1 MADTAGYS
9 TNGGVTSP
17 IATAAKGEA
26 AKTSSEFNK
35 LANARQ
41 TPSTPAATGQP
52 LTHYHS
58 FFSELLSW
66 NNPRAS
72 GIAYASIVAFI
83 FAVRY
88 LDVIR
93 WGLRLTWMILGVTV
107 AAETAGKLVLNK
119 GLASQIRPRTYYTL
133 PRQALDNVL
142 GDVHELLNFFVI
154 EAQRIVYAENVAV
167 SAAACVAAFLSYY
180 LVKIVPYWGLALI
193 GTSIAFIAPLIYK
206 TNKELIDAQVKNVS
220 DLVGAQTSQLRD
232 VANKHTAHATEVT
245 KQYMG
250 DYTAKAQQ
258 LLGGRSAPVSVPTP
272 AASKPAPADTKAA
285 PFASK
290 SVPVAKP
297 VTVVPAVVATAPS
310 VPTTEPVTRYEE
322 TDFPT
327 APKVDLNSQPPKV
340 SAEEPLVSL

>member
-1 MADTAGYS
+1 MADTARFS
-9 TNGGVTSP
+9 TKGGVKNDTFSNGP
-17 IATAAKGEA
+17 IATAAKDEA
-26 AKTSSEFNK
+26 TKTSDELNN

-72 GIAYASIVAFI
+72 AIAYASIVTFI

-93 WGLRLTWMILGVTV
+93 WGLRLTWMILGITV
-107 AAETAGKLVLNK
+107 AAEVAGKLVLNK
-119 GLASQIRPRTYYTL
+119 GLASQIRPRKYYTL
-133 PRQALDNVL
+133 PREALDTIL

-154 EAQRIVYAENVAV
+154 EAQRIVYAENVAA
-167 SAAACVAAFLSYY
+167 SAAACIAAFLSYY

-193 GTSIAFIAPLIYK
+193 STTILFIAPLVYK
-206 TNKELIDAQVKNVS
+206 TNKELIDAQVKNAS
-220 DLVGAQTSQLRD
+220 DLVNAQTSQLRD

-250 DYTAKAQQ
+250 DYSAKAQQ
-258 LLGGRSAPVSVPTP
+258 LLGGRSAPVAVPTP
-272 AASKPAPADTKAA
+272 APAAAAKPAP
-285 PFASK
+285 
-290 SVPVAKP
+290 VPVS
-297 VTVVPAVVATAPS
+297 VASVASAPS
-310 VPTTEPVTRYEE
+310 APTTEPTTKYAEA
-322 TDFPT
+322 DFPAAPQADLKTET
-327 APKVDLNSQPPKV
+327 AKVA
-340 SAEEPLVSL
+340 AEEPLISM